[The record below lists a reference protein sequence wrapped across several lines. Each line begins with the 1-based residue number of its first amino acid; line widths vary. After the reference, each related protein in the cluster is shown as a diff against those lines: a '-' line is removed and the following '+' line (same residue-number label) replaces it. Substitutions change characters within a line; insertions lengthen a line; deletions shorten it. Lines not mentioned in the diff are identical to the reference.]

1 MDSQFRRQILSTVRR
16 YSKDVVLSMRRLI
29 DYEIDQTIGLDSID
43 ISSYNVYH
51 SINVI
56 LPME

>member
-16 YSKDVVLSMRRLI
+16 YSKDLVLSMRRLI